1 MGRSAAGACATELSL
16 AIGQIAS
23 RFHKIIKVQYKK
35 KIILL
40 ALPEVSKSMMMI
52 Y

>member
-1 MGRSAAGACATELSL
+1 MGRSGDRACVTELSL
-16 AIGQIAS
+16 AVGQIAS

-35 KIILL
+35 KIILPT
-40 ALPEVSKSMMMI
+40 LPEVSKSMMVI